1 MTTATCF
8 CIGTY
13 LSSQNWVH
21 TLCSTHRATGDARVV
36 GSAISLAIHW
46 PFFSSV
52 ADDDMMMMMMMT
64 MKKMMMMITDLMFWS
79 RGVMHVG
86 IAVYWCGGSE

>member
-1 MTTATCF
+1 
-8 CIGTY
+8 
-13 LSSQNWVH
+13 
-21 TLCSTHRATGDARVV
+21 
-36 GSAISLAIHW
+36 
-46 PFFSSV
+46 
-52 ADDDMMMMMMMT
+52 MMMMMMMT